1 MRSCKSVLK
10 SLISTVY
17 SAVSGQARRSIDFD
31 GAPGPGRFFLDD
43 IFTVSVELECS
54 ELVEEELMLRWTEIV
69 VVTSLEVEATG
80 N

>member
-31 GAPGPGRFFLDD
+31 GAPGPGFFFLDD
-43 IFTVSVELECS
+43 IFTVSL
-54 ELVEEELMLRWTEIV
+54 
-69 VVTSLEVEATG
+69 G
-80 N
+80 